1 MPSLM
6 RKARFFIIGLWTAG
20 LLVGPR
26 TGAQDTPVQP
36 KDPKVGLVLEGGA
49 ALGLAHIGVLQW
61 LEEHRIPVNYVAG
74 TSMGGLVGGLYAT
87 GNSPAEI
94 RRLVDGI
101 DWDTVLR
108 GEVPYQDLSFRRKQ
122 DAREYPNGLEF
133 GIKGGLRFPEG
144 FNSGH
149 QVGLILDRIA
159 LPYSEVND
167 FNDLPIPFACVAT
180 DLVNNRQHVF
190 RGGSLTQALR
200 STMSLPGIFIPVRD
214 KENGSVYVD
223 GGLLNNLPVDV
234 ARDMGAEMTIAVHL
248 QVSPLRA
255 NEPLSSV
262 GVLGKSISVVIA
274 ANELRSMQNAD
285 ILISVPLAKYTSSD
299 YKKGAEIIKLGYEAA
314 ESKSTV
320 LSKFS
325 VDEATWETY
334 LARRNSRK
342 RSLPEPRFVEVEGT
356 APKLARDI
364 SDNLANH
371 VGKPIDTN
379 KLENQLTYL
388 TGDGRFANIGYQL
401 TEKNGQP
408 GLLIQARE
416 KLYSPPWVRPLIV
429 IDGSQYNQ
437 VQFLLGARFTF
448 MDVGSFGSEWR
459 NDIILGSENGLRS
472 EFYRPFG
479 DKLKWFIAPQAFGTN
494 TQQLFFTGNALLAEY
509 RNRETGG
516 AFDFGHAASRSSELR
531 LGYKGSY
538 QKLYPSVGGLIYG
551 TLEGRVGTTSLRY
564 RLEGHDDPIIPRKG
578 VDAFFRSEWND
589 ANPGAS
595 SGFPLTELRFSKFF
609 VLNQPSSV
617 FFTAAGGTTYTHHK
631 TGFPPF
637 QLGGGPDLYAYGKNE
652 FLTNQY
658 FLFHAGYMHKVLSLP
673 ALVGK
678 NMYAVGVLE
687 GAKIYDLPPR
697 MSSLPG
703 DINVSVVVDT
713 IFGPVQIGAG
723 AGATGHYKFFYS
735 LGRTF

>member
-1 MPSLM
+1 MN
-6 RKARFFIIGLWTAG
+6 RRVCFFIVG
-20 LLVGPR
+20 LLVAGLISGPR

-36 KDPKVGLVLEGGA
+36 KEPKVGLVLEGGA

-94 RRLVDGI
+94 RQLVDGI
-101 DWDTVLR
+101 DWDVVMR

-122 DAREYPNGLEF
+122 DARQFPNGLEF

-149 QVGLILDRIA
+149 QVGLILDRAA
-159 LPYSEVND
+159 LPYSEVRD
-167 FNDLPIPFACVAT
+167 FNELPIPFACVAT

-200 STMSLPGIFIPVRD
+200 STMSLPGVFTPVRD
-214 KENGSVYVD
+214 PEKGAVYVD
-223 GGLLNNLPVDV
+223 GGLLDNLPVDV
-234 ARDMGAEMTIAVHL
+234 AREMGAELTIAVHL
-248 QVSPLRA
+248 ETKPLGA

-262 GVLGKSISVVIA
+262 GVLGKSVSVVIA

-285 ILISVPLAKYTSSD
+285 VLISVPLAKFTATD
-299 YKKGAEIIKLGYEAA
+299 YKESAEIIKLGYEAA
-314 ESKSTV
+314 ERKVAV
-320 LSKFS
+320 LSRFS

-334 LARRNSRK
+334 VGRRNARK
-342 RSLPEPRFVEVEGT
+342 KTLPEPQFVEVEGT
-356 APKLARDI
+356 SPKLAKDI
-364 SDNLANH
+364 AEKLSNNVA
-371 VGKPIDTN
+371 KPIDTSS
-379 KLENQLTYL
+379 LENQLTYL

-401 TEKNGQP
+401 AEKNGQP

-416 KLYSPPWVRPLIV
+416 KLYSPPFVRPLIV
-429 IDGSQYNQ
+429 IDGSQYDQ
-437 VQFLLGARFTF
+437 VQFVLGARFTF

-459 NDIILGSENGLRS
+459 NDVILGSANGLRS

-479 DKLKWFIAPQAFGTN
+479 EKLKWFIAPQAFGTN
-494 TQQLFFTGNALLAEY
+494 ALQLFFTANALLAEY

-516 AFDFGHAASRSSELR
+516 AFDFGYAASRSSEVR
-531 LGYKGSY
+531 IGYKGSY

-551 TLEGRVGTTSLRY
+551 TLKGRVGSTSLRY
-564 RLEGHDDPIIPRKG
+564 QLEGHDDPIIPRKG
-578 VDAFFRSEWND
+578 IDAFFRSEWND

-595 SGFPLTELRFSKFF
+595 SGFPLSELRFSKFF
-609 VLNQPSSV
+609 VLNEPSSV
-617 FFTAAGGTTYTHHK
+617 FFTAAGGTTYSHHQ

-637 QLGGGPDLYAYGKNE
+637 LLGGGPDLYAYGRNE

-658 FLFHAGYMHKVLSLP
+658 LLFHAGYMHKLLSLP

-678 NMYAVGVLE
+678 NMYAVGAVE
-687 GAKIYDLPPR
+687 GAKIYHLPPR
-697 MSSLPG
+697 VSSLPG
-703 DINVSVVVDT
+703 DVTVSVVVNT
-713 IFGPVQIGAG
+713 IFGPVQVGGG